1 MTPIMH
7 CFLFLTIAHQHEQ
20 DPTHTSDDETEAA
33 LDVAR
38 PFDAASERYCPQHTY
53 LLSLK

>member
-1 MTPIMH
+1 MH